1 MCVCVCLPLCLSIVL
16 SNAISQLNDIHVA
29 RIQGLPF
36 SGLAT
41 GAFITQD
48 AADLSGV
55 PNSVEKHDSRSSSE
69 CWTWDKAYS
78 SALLPQYILIYLS
91 VFLGMAYMKVW

>member
-1 MCVCVCLPLCLSIVL
+1 MCVCLPLSIVL
-16 SNAISQLNDIHVA
+16 SNAISQLNDMQGFHVA

-78 SALLPQYILIYLS
+78 SALLP
-91 VFLGMAYMKVW
+91 